1 MVRWALYLGLHVGM
15 EKGLG
20 LGGDVPAALV
30 HMFLGSSGSVSTFVP
45 PSPIPLWFT
54 CLATTMAEYAYVKS
68 AKLVPKGTFIHL
80 GSFIHFSCY
89 GS

>member
-30 HMFLGSSGSVSTFVP
+30 HMFLGSSGSVSTLVP
-45 PSPIPLWFT
+45 PSPIP
-54 CLATTMAEYAYVKS
+54 A
-68 AKLVPKGTFIHL
+68 LVHMFGHDH
-80 GSFIHFSCY
+80 G
-89 GS
+89 